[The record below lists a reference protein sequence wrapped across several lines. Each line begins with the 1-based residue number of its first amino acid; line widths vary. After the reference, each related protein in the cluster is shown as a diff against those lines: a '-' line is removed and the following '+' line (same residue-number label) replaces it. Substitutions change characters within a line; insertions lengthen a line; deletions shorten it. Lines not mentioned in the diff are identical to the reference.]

1 MKMEKRTNK
10 GSRDV
15 IHHCNDNIA
24 PVKEQEARKIKK
36 KEDNLVSNID
46 ASCFLFQISMLKNA
60 MIHLIK
66 EMMNTNHNNPWKKM
80 VLRRNNND
88 KNR

>member
-1 MKMEKRTNK
+1 MKMENRTNK

-36 KEDNLVSNID
+36 KEDNLVSKITYVISNID
-46 ASCFLFQISMLKNA
+46 AEERYDSLNQGDDEYKS
-60 MIHLIK
+60 
-66 EMMNTNHNNPWKKM
+66 
-80 VLRRNNND
+80 
-88 KNR
+88 

>member
-15 IHHCNDNIA
+15 IHHSNDNIA

-36 KEDNLVSNID
+36 KEDNLVSKITYVISNID
-46 ASCFLFQISMLKNA
+46 AEERYDSLNQGDDEYK
-60 MIHLIK
+60 
-66 EMMNTNHNNPWKKM
+66 P
-80 VLRRNNND
+80 
-88 KNR
+88 

>member
-36 KEDNLVSNID
+36 KEDNLVSKITYVISNID
-46 ASCFLFQISMLKNA
+46 AEERYDSLNQGDDEYK
-60 MIHLIK
+60 
-66 EMMNTNHNNPWKKM
+66 P
-80 VLRRNNND
+80 
-88 KNR
+88 

>member
-15 IHHCNDNIA
+15 IHHSNDNIA

-36 KEDNLVSNID
+36 KEDNLVSKITYVISNID
-46 ASCFLFQISMLKNA
+46 AEERYDSLNQGDDEYKS
-60 MIHLIK
+60 
-66 EMMNTNHNNPWKKM
+66 
-80 VLRRNNND
+80 
-88 KNR
+88 

>member
-15 IHHCNDNIA
+15 IQHFNDNIA

-36 KEDNLVSNID
+36 KEDNLVSKITYVISNID
-46 ASCFLFQISMLKNA
+46 AEERYDSLNQGDDEYKS
-60 MIHLIK
+60 
-66 EMMNTNHNNPWKKM
+66 
-80 VLRRNNND
+80 
-88 KNR
+88 